1 MKVSTVQRFAC
12 RISRWGCL
20 DMQTT
25 ELGYTIKN
33 FISYAIENI
42 ITVWSTWDVQLWYG
56 GVYIVLYFSRKKLD
70 DGSKTE
76 L

>member
-1 MKVSTVQRFAC
+1 MGLFGHANNRA
-12 RISRWGCL
+12 GL
-20 DMQTT
+20 H
-25 ELGYTIKN
+25 KN